1 MPDLLL
7 SAALIVR
14 DEAAHLEACL
24 RSIHDVVDEIV
35 IVDTGSTDETVSIA
49 HAFGA
54 RVHVHPWQGSFA
66 EPRNIGLELARGAWI
81 LYIDADERLLP
92 ISRTRL
98 RSRLQHATEVALRV
112 RLRPFAGATPY
123 WEYRLWRSDPRIR
136 FEGVIHEKVRPA
148 IVAVAAADR
157 LTVSESELFLD
168 HVGYDGDQTRKHER
182 NLPLLQAQLSAE
194 PANSYNWSHL
204 AKVLEVLGE
213 STESDAAL
221 ERAVEVARDS
231 GASPGGLAFA
241 ALIRRRLEQ
250 GEAAADL
257 LDEALTRYP
266 DTVLLA
272 WLKVCTEI
280 DAGRHEHALRWLSRF
295 DVDTT
300 MPIEDTISYPM
311 ELFGARVPDARGVC
325 LFRLGRF
332 SDAAAAYRQA
342 EAFEPGD
349 QARRLRRLLCEH
361 RAAEVASDP
370 PAAVGVPGASAD
382 GVRWAARE
390 LLHGLTV
397 DVGGVPVRLSATDAM
412 RAEAVAAL
420 FARMASSAADPLVHL
435 SFGGHRAP
443 LPERGPDET
452 QGQLQLWH
460 DDDALAMASGPFMS
474 AVVNQGR
481 GTVGGYA
488 QDLSRAFRQFAPFML
503 GSLLA
508 PHDRFVIHAGA
519 IQRDG
524 EAILVL
530 GGSGLGKSTL
540 VLGALRDGWN
550 VLSDDLVLIRS
561 DPSGPVVTGI
571 PRTLTVPG
579 ELASAEESFWRI
591 DNDPRAR
598 VRLPFEG
605 WDRAWRPITSL
616 IVVGHGDGEAAS
628 VQPIDHVE
636 MLAILLHSMLSRQP
650 QNVRRYAR
658 LAITLCGLPA
668 RRLLHS
674 QVPEVRAQR
683 AAEALTAPWTRPPS
697 DYCELP

>member
-1 MPDLLL
+1 VPDLLL
-7 SAALIVR
+7 SAAMIVR
-14 DEAAHLEACL
+14 DEATHLEACL
-24 RSIHDVVDEIV
+24 RSIRDVVDEIV

-49 HAFGA
+49 HSFGA
-54 RVHVHPWQGSFA
+54 HVHVHPWQGSFA

-92 ISRTRL
+92 ISRERV
-98 RSRLQHATEVALRV
+98 RSRLEHANEVALRV

-136 FEGVIHEKVRPA
+136 FDGVIHEKVTPS
-148 IVAVAAADR
+148 IGAVAAADR

-221 ERAVEVARDS
+221 ERAVDVARES

-241 ALIRRRLEQ
+241 ALIRRRQEQ
-250 GEAAADL
+250 GEDAADL

-272 WLKVCTEI
+272 WLKVRAEI
-280 DAGRHEHALRWLSRF
+280 DAGRYEHALRWLGRF

-311 ELFGARVPDARGVC
+311 ELFGARVPDARGLC

-332 SDAAAAYRQA
+332 RDAATAYAQA

-349 QARRLRRLLCEH
+349 QARGLRRLLCEH
-361 RAAEVASDP
+361 RAAGETSDAP
-370 PAAVGVPGASAD
+370 VPSAD

-390 LLHGLTV
+390 LLPGLTV

-420 FARMASSAADPLVHL
+420 FARMALSADDPLVHL
-435 SFGGHRAP
+435 SFGGNRVP

-460 DDDALAMASGPFMS
+460 DDDALAMASGPSMS
-474 AVVNQGR
+474 AVVHQGR

-488 QDLSRAFRQFAPFML
+488 TDLSRAFRQFAPFML

-579 ELASAEESFWRI
+579 EVASAEESFWRI

-636 MLAILLHSMLSRQP
+636 LLAILLHSMLSRQP

-674 QVPEVRAQR
+674 QVPELRARR
-683 AAEALTAPWTRPPS
+683 AAEALTAPWTRTAV
-697 DYCELP
+697 